1 MGDNLLRKHCVF
13 VEAGAV
19 RRLENGFF
27 SCAKVNVK
35 VLALSDQNFAAE
47 WLYSSIEIVCYS
59 DDYRITD

>member
-47 WLYSSIEIVCYS
+47 
-59 DDYRITD
+59 